1 MLYRYLVL
9 LPLMAL
15 LSMTSSIA
23 AENLVCNSEVAKKAG
38 WKEGSNGY
46 CYASQGWDKWEYTEK
61 KYWNTDEE
69 QHPSHYF
76 WHVAQGTMI
85 MPYDL
90 FMALP
95 NPTGK
100 GKFSDTENLAKFG
113 FIPSIKTDRNPEQL
127 PIGFVKDLDFKD
139 PYTDAK
145 MKMLGFNCAACHT
158 GELHYKGEKF
168 LIEGGQAMVDMT
180 TFKDALG
187 LAIVNLVLP
196 SDIQTQ
202 ILIKKLV
209 VLIKDKQVGINK
221 EELAKT
227 LKSLVVHVATKNNLM
242 EIHLHKLL
250 EYKEGGEFPLLK
262 KLPKTITLP
271 VLQEAIKKILVS
283 KNNSIEGTLAELDFF
298 IKKTLLAANFITQ
311 TFPTEGIGR
320 VDALTRIGN
329 LVFGEDLRVTENVRP
344 VTAPVS
350 YPPLWTVPWFDW
362 AQYNGSIRQPMVRNV
377 GEALGVNALLNL
389 TDKAKLFDSSV
400 NIPNLVKIEELLQ
413 GTEKLQ
419 GLTAPQYPGGI
430 DTQKAQHGKMLY
442 TELCQSCHLPPV
454 NSKEILTDKYWELPN
469 EYGKQYLITH
479 NIPLKTIGT
488 DPTVA
493 LEFYKRT
500 ANAEKLKLGTLAA
513 NDGLKIVTQA
523 VAEKWYKDN
532 NIPEKM
538 QDKMN
543 GYRKNIVLKPLAY
556 RARPLNGVWS
566 TPPYLHNGSIL
577 NIYELLSPYEER
589 TKVFYSGTKEFD
601 PINLG
606 YKNLPVDT
614 VVNEIQDGEKSS
626 PSQENHK
633 TSKILRMGTK
643 IDTTQPGNF
652 NTGHEFNDVARQGV
666 IGRKLSEE
674 ERYAL
679 VEYIKTLH

>member
-15 LSMTSSIA
+15 LSMNSSIA
-23 AENLVCNSEVAKKAG
+23 ADNLICGFETAEKAG
-38 WKEGSNGY
+38 WKKNSSGY
-46 CYASQGWDKWEYTEK
+46 CYASQGWDKWEYTGE

-90 FMALP
+90 FMALLDP
-95 NPTGK
+95 TNPTEK
-100 GKFSDTENLAKFG
+100 KKFSDIENLKKFG
-113 FIPSIKTDRNPEQL
+113 FIPSIETKRNPDGL
-127 PIGFVKDLDFKD
+127 PIGFVKDKEFKN
-139 PYTDAK
+139 PYTGVE

-158 GELHYKGEKF
+158 GEVHYKGEKF
-168 LIEGGQAMVDMT
+168 LIEGGQAMVDMGDFKNGIKKALEYTLKT
-180 TFKDALG
+180 TKNTELKKA
-187 LAIVNLVLP
+187 
-196 SDIQTQ
+196 
-202 ILIKKLV
+202 LIKY
-209 VLIKDKQVGINK
+209 IKQAESTTIYSP
-221 EELAKT
+221 A
-227 LKSLVVHVATKNNLM
+227 A
-242 EIHLHKLL
+242 
-250 EYKEGGEFPLLK
+250 FP
-262 KLPKTITLP
+262 
-271 VLQEAIKKILVS
+271 E
-283 KNNSIEGTLAELDFF
+283 
-298 IKKTLLAANFITQ
+298 
-311 TFPTEGIGR
+311 EGIGR
-320 VDALTRIGN
+320 IDALTRIGN
-329 LVFGEDLRVTENVRP
+329 LVFGEDLRATENVRP

-350 YPPLWTVPWFDW
+350 YPPLWTVPWFNW
-362 AQYNGSIRQPMVRNV
+362 AQYNGSIRQPMVRNI
-377 GEALGVNALLNL
+377 GEALGINALVKL
-389 TDKAKLFDSSV
+389 TIEKEKETLFDSSV

-413 GTEKLQ
+413 GTEKLK

-430 DTQKAQHGKMLY
+430 DVQKAQQGRALY

-454 NSKEILTDKYWELPN
+454 NSKEILTDKYWEKPN

-479 NIPLKTIGT
+479 NIPLETIGT

-500 ANAEKLKLGTLAA
+500 ADASKLADALPLLTELKVKIPADADLNALGA
-513 NDGLKIVTQA
+513 NDGLKVVTEA
-523 VAEKWYKDN
+523 IAKKWYKKENKSQD
-532 NIPEKM
+532 E

-556 RARPLNGVWS
+556 RARPLNGVWA

-601 PINLG
+601 SVNVG
-606 YKNLPVDT
+606 YKNLP
-614 VVNEIQDGEKSS
+614 I
-626 PSQENHK
+626 
-633 TSKILRMGTK
+633 GTK

-652 NTGHEFNDVARQGV
+652 NTGHEFNNIVRQGV

-674 ERYAL
+674 ERYTL